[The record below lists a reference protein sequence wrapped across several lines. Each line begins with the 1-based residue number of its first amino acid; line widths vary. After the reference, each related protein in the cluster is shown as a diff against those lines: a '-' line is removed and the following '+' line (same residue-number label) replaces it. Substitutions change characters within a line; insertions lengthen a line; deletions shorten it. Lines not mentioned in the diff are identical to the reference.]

1 MSNLAFHFPPK
12 EVKMSKGVDTQMMVV
27 AVSNK
32 YYSIISIVKSFKNN
46 DSPFGLWES

>member
-1 MSNLAFHFPPK
+1 MSNSASHLPPK
-12 EVKMSKGVDTQMMVV
+12 EVKMSEGVDTHMMVV

-46 DSPFGLWES
+46 DSLFGLWES